1 MGERLLHLADQ
12 RATER
17 LAEDIAVMLRNGD
30 VLALSGELG
39 AGKSTFARALIR
51 AVADDP
57 DLDVPSPTFTLVQS
71 YELRLT
77 IAHFDLYRITDPD
90 ELAELGFD
98 EAVATGVVLVEW
110 PERAGN
116 MLPERAIH
124 LTIAE
129 GETADA
135 RTVHIRAP
143 DQTIARIDRTLAA
156 RAFLDASGFKGVQ
169 RRFLLGDASSRAYE
183 RLVADGASPFI
194 LMNAPAQ
201 PDGPII
207 RDGKPYSR
215 IAHLAEDVRPFVAM
229 AKWLKSKGFSAPDIR
244 ADDLEQG
251 FLIVENLGSEGLLD
265 PSGAPIEERYT
276 AAVEALAQLHVTP
289 VPGALPVGSETYHLP
304 AYDLGAMQI
313 EVELL
318 VDWYLAHERGTP
330 PSATERED
338 YITLWR
344 QAVASLEGSEA
355 HVVLRDYH
363 SPNLIWRGD
372 RERVDRLGIIDF
384 QDAMLGPT
392 AYDVASIVQDAR
404 VTIEQPM
411 ADRLV
416 AAYVAARHGLG
427 PFDEPAFRRAL
438 ALMQAQ
444 RGSKILGIFVRL
456 KQRDGKPG
464 YLRHLPRMRSYVAEA
479 LRHPDLA
486 ELRSWYETAGVFG
499 SGAGDDRQA

>member
-12 RATER
+12 QATER
-17 LAEDIAVMLRNGD
+17 LAEDMAVMLRAGD

-39 AGKSTFARALIR
+39 AGKSTFARSLIR

-110 PERAGN
+110 PERAGH
-116 MLPERAIH
+116 MLPEGAVR

-129 GETADA
+129 GKTADA
-135 RTVHIRAP
+135 RTVRIQAP
-143 DQTIARIDRTLAA
+143 DQVIARIDRTLAA
-156 RAFLDASGFKGVQ
+156 RAFLDASGFEGIQ

-183 RLVADGASPFI
+183 RLVHHGASPSI

-201 PDGPII
+201 PDGPVI

-229 AKWLKSKGFSAPDIR
+229 AKWLKSVGFSAPEIR
-244 ADDLEQG
+244 AEDLEQG
-251 FLIVENLGSEGLLD
+251 FLVVENLGSEGLLD
-265 PSGAPIEERYT
+265 ASGAPIEERYT
-276 AAVEALAQLHVTP
+276 AAVEALAHLHATSVTA
-289 VPGALPVGSETYHLP
+289 ALPVGNGTYHLP
-304 AYDLGAMQI
+304 AYDIGAMQI

-318 VDWYLAHERGTP
+318 VDWYLAHERGSP

-344 QAVASLEGSEA
+344 KAIASLDGNET

-363 SPNLIWRGD
+363 SPNLIWRAD
-372 RERVDRLGIIDF
+372 RDGVDRLGIIDF

-404 VTIEQPM
+404 VTIEKPM

-416 AAYVAARHGLG
+416 DAYVAARHALG
-427 PFDEPAFRRAL
+427 SFDETAFRGAL

-444 RGSKILGIFVRL
+444 RASKILGIFVRL

-464 YLRHLPRMRSYVAEA
+464 YLRHLPRMRAYLAEA
-479 LRHPDLA
+479 LCHPDLA
-486 ELRSWYETAGVFG
+486 PLRAWYEGAGVLG
-499 SGAGDDRQA
+499 KTEQPHGG